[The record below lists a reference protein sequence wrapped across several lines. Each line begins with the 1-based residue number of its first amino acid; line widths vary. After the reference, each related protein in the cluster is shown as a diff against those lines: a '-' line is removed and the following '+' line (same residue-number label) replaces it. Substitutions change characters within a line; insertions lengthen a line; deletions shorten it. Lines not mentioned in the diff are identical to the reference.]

1 MARSGTAA
9 GSELRRLGWL
19 ALLLGVWLG
28 LQVWSCTARARE
40 PSIRSYGPIS
50 VGRPNAGFL
59 INGQRMPRGKDW
71 VLTVPAHTYATSE
84 TIEQLTHC
92 FQRVRAEL
100 PGAPKVRLG
109 SLSAKGGGK
118 IAPHDSHRTGRDA
131 DVYFFRQPGAR
142 WDTAATEQDIDLPLT
157 WALLRCWLT
166 DTDVDFV
173 LIDTAV
179 QGWLESYASSLGEP
193 SAWLRQLF
201 HDVPPNSN
209 GRGSRALVRHAPGHV
224 AHMHVRFVSPKA
236 RRLGV
241 QLYDRLV
248 REGFVKSPR
257 AGQRHRVARGDTL
270 SHIARRYHVSV
281 QALQKQ
287 NGLRGTRIRPGQSLI
302 IVVPVPV
309 PGAKDAVQ
317 LPARRLPP
325 RS

>member
-1 MARSGTAA
+1 MARSGPAA
-9 GSELRRLGWL
+9 GSEFRRLGIV
-19 ALLLGVWLG
+19 ALILGVWLA
-28 LQVWSCTARARE
+28 LQAWPCAARARE

-59 INGQRMPRGKDW
+59 IGGQRMSRGKDW
-71 VLTVPAHTYATSE
+71 VLTQPAHSYATSE

-92 FQRVRAEL
+92 LQRVRSEL

-131 DVYFFRQPGAR
+131 DVYFFRQPGAH
-142 WDTAATEQDIDLPLT
+142 WNEPATEQDLDLPLT
-157 WALLRCWLT
+157 WALLRCFLT

-179 QGWLESYASSLGEP
+179 MGWLESYARSLGEP
-193 SAWLRQLF
+193 SAWLTALF
-201 HDVPPNSN
+201 HDVPAGPGVRAN
-209 GRGSRALVRHAPGHV
+209 RALVRHAPGHV
-224 AHMHVRFVSPKA
+224 DHMHVRFVSPKA
-236 RRLGV
+236 RRLGA

-248 REGFVKSPR
+248 REGYIKPPS
-257 AGQRHRVARGDTL
+257 AGRQHRVARGETL
-270 SHIARRYHVSV
+270 SHIARRYHLSV

-287 NGLRGTRIRPGQSLI
+287 NGLRSTRIRQGQSLI
-302 IVVPVPV
+302 IQVAVPV

-317 LPARRLPP
+317 LPPRRLPP
-325 RS
+325 PS

>member
-1 MARSGTAA
+1 MA
-9 GSELRRLGWL
+9 LV
-19 ALLLGVWLG
+19 LGVWVALSA
-28 LQVWSCTARARE
+28 WPCAARGRE

-59 INGQRMPRGKDW
+59 IGGQRMPRGKDW
-71 VLTVPAHTYATSE
+71 VLTQPAHTYATGE

-131 DVYFFRQPGAR
+131 DVAFFRQPGAR
-142 WDTAATEQDIDLPLT
+142 WGEAATEQDIDLPLT
-157 WALLRCWLT
+157 WALLRCFLT
-166 DTDVDFV
+166 DTDVDLV
-173 LIDTAV
+173 LIDAAV
-179 QGWLESYASSLGEP
+179 MGWLESYARSLGEP
-193 SAWLRQLF
+193 SRWLDGLF
-201 HDVPPNSN
+201 HDVPPSA
-209 GRGSRALVRHAPGHV
+209 GVRAHRALIRHAPGHV

-248 REGFVKSPR
+248 REGLVKPPH
-257 AGQRHRVARGDTL
+257 AGRRHRVVSGDTL

-281 QALQKQ
+281 QVLRKQ
-287 NGLRGTRIRPGQSLI
+287 NGLKSTRIRPGQSLI
-302 IVVPVPV
+302 IQVAVPV

-317 LPARRLPP
+317 VPPRRLPP
-325 RS
+325 PS

>member
-1 MARSGTAA
+1 MARSWPAA
-9 GSELRRLGWL
+9 GSEFRRRRFA

-28 LQVWSCTARARE
+28 LQVWPCAARARE
-40 PSIRSYGPIS
+40 PSIRSYGPLS

-59 INGQRMPRGKDW
+59 INGQRMPRSKDW
-71 VLTVPAHTYATSE
+71 VLTQPAHTYATSE
-84 TIEQLTHC
+84 TIEQLTRC
-92 FQRVRAEL
+92 LQRVRAEL

-131 DVYFFRQPGAR
+131 DVYFFRQPGAH
-142 WDTAATEQDIDLPLT
+142 WNEAATEQDLDLPLT
-157 WALLRCWLT
+157 WALLRCFLT

-173 LIDTAV
+173 LIDAAV
-179 QGWLESYASSLGEP
+179 QGWLEGYASSLGEP
-193 SAWLRQLF
+193 SAWLRELF
-201 HDVPPNSN
+201 HDVPPSPDI
-209 GRGSRALVRHAPGHV
+209 RGNRALVRHAPGHV

-281 QALQKQ
+281 QTLQKQ
-287 NGLRGTRIRPGQSLI
+287 NALRGARIRPGQSLI
-302 IVVPVPV
+302 IEVAVPV

-317 LPARRLPP
+317 MPPRRLPP
-325 RS
+325 PS